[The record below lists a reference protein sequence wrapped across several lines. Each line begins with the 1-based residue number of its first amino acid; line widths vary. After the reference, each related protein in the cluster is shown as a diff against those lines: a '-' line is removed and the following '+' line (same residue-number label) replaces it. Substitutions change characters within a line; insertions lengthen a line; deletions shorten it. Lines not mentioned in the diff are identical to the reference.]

1 MAQMTL
7 ADLVESLD
15 LTVSAGAQD
24 LAREVAGGY
33 ASDLLSDVIA
43 NSKEGDVWMT
53 LQLHQNIIAVA
64 FLNNLAGIII
74 VNGRQP
80 EEATIKKAE
89 EQGVVV
95 MCSSL
100 PTYEVAGRLYK
111 LGVRRET

>member
-1 MAQMTL
+1 MTL
-7 ADLVESLD
+7 ADLVQNLD
-15 LTVSAGAQD
+15 LTVSAGTQD
-24 LAREVAGGY
+24 LGREVTGGY
-33 ASDLLSDVIA
+33 VSDLLSDVIA
-43 NSKEGDVWMT
+43 NARDGDVWIT

-80 EEATIKKAE
+80 EDATIKKAE

-100 PTYEVAGRLYK
+100 PTYEVAGRLYQ
-111 LGVRRET
+111 LGVRREI

>member
-1 MAQMTL
+1 MTQMTL
-7 ADLVESLD
+7 ADLVQNLD

-24 LAREVAGGY
+24 LGREVTGGY
-33 ASDLLSDVIA
+33 VSDLLSDVIA
-43 NSKEGDVWMT
+43 NARDGDVWIT

-80 EEATIKKAE
+80 EDATIKKAE

-100 PTYEVAGRLYK
+100 PTYEVAGRLYQ
-111 LGVRRET
+111 LGVRREI

>member
-1 MAQMTL
+1 MAQLTL
-7 ADLVESLD
+7 ADLVQNLD
-15 LTVSAGAQD
+15 LTVSAGSQD
-24 LAREVAGGY
+24 LAREVTGGY
-33 ASDLLSDVIA
+33 VSDLLSDVIA
-43 NSKEGDVWMT
+43 NARDGDVWIT

-89 EQGVVV
+89 EQGVIV

-100 PTYEVAGRLYK
+100 PTYEVAGRLYQ
-111 LGVRRET
+111 LGVRREI